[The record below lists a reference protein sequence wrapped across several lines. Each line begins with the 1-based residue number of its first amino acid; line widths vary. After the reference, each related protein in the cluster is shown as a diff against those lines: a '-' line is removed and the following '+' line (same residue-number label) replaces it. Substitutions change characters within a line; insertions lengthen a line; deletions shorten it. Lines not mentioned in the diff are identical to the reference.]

1 MTIAATQMRL
11 RGENLNE
18 VRFDTADA
26 DCDLAVKQRVRD
38 FNVMVRL
45 SGLWGSVILSFNL
58 VDNAPS
64 PLVAPRR
71 PRLIPNAR
79 R

>member
-64 PLVAPRR
+64 PLVTPRR

>member
-64 PLVAPRR
+64 QLVAPRR